1 MPYSLIDH
9 TREFICRKRFRGHS
23 SPHFYPSEASVQIVN
38 EFGEKEVLGNCL
50 RASYFRCVGE
60 DGRPHSAKSQMYFL
74 LGKAVEKM
82 LIDEWREMGIFVAN
96 AVRFENPEY
105 HISGELDVVLREPGT
120 NTLFGTE
127 IKSIAGYRA
136 DVEIFGNKHNAGKP
150 KMNQLLQALIYAHE
164 FRNTLAYFKMFYQER
179 GTGDQAEFN
188 VYSTIDERSNGTIIY
203 TPSIDGVPLNS
214 FTINDVYDRYKL
226 LQDHLTQGTPPDKD
240 FQIYYTD
247 DVIEQRFAQKRLS
260 KSKYQEFKKKGNKAR
275 PGDWQ
280 CFPAYCSY
288 SHICWK

>member
-1 MPYSLIDH
+1 
-9 TREFICRKRFRGHS
+9 
-23 SPHFYPSEASVQIVN
+23 
-38 EFGEKEVLGNCL
+38 
-50 RASYFRCVGE
+50 
-60 DGRPHSAKSQMYFL
+60 MYFL